1 MNPPTPVPWPT
12 EAPNWTL
19 PVRRSVTRNTTSTSP
34 LSVGCTSGGGIGC
47 WKKFRLET
55 LLYERI
61 SASLLK
67 SCPGTM
73 TICSRMTR
81 SWVTSF
87 PRMMIRLTVAGD
99 PSTMVHRRSSQERPS
114 RVVRRIISGSTRE

>member
-1 MNPPTPVPWPT
+1 MKPPTPVPWPT
-12 EAPNWTL
+12 DAPNCTL
-19 PVRRSVTRNTTSTSP
+19 PVRFSVTRNTTSTSP

-47 WKKFRLET
+47 WKKFRLDT

-67 SCPGTM
+67 SWPGTI
-73 TICSRMTR
+73 TICSRITR

-99 PSTMVHRRSSQERPS
+99 PSTMFQRRSSQELP
-114 RVVRRIISGSTRE
+114 VPPVRRIISGSTCA